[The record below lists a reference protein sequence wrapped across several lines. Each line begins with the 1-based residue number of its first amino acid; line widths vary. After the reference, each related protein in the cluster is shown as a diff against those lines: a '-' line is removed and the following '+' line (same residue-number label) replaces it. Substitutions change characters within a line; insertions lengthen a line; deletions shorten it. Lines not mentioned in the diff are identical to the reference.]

1 MGAVFLVVGKIGP
14 RCAPP
19 ADRSRQIVR
28 SSNAIALRAMA
39 DRDGGSRY
47 ASATRQRAA
56 RIVRAPVH
64 PCLMFHVKHPMA
76 INGLYAHP
84 CQRLPLCVTRCILYT
99 NERKEPQQMAV
110 QEKFAGQ
117 TLIMRS
123 ILDQDDGST
132 KKVQTYISFILSA
145 ATSDKL
151 LALAEAIDSI
161 NKTAMESAFVE
172 KKYEIF

>member
-1 MGAVFLVVGKIGP
+1 
-14 RCAPP
+14 
-19 ADRSRQIVR
+19 
-28 SSNAIALRAMA
+28 
-39 DRDGGSRY
+39 
-47 ASATRQRAA
+47 
-56 RIVRAPVH
+56 
-64 PCLMFHVKHPMA
+64 
-76 INGLYAHP
+76 
-84 CQRLPLCVTRCILYT
+84 
-99 NERKEPQQMAV
+99 MAV

-145 ATSDKL
+145 ATSDEI
-151 LALAEAIDSI
+151 LALANAIDSI

>member
-1 MGAVFLVVGKIGP
+1 
-14 RCAPP
+14 
-19 ADRSRQIVR
+19 
-28 SSNAIALRAMA
+28 
-39 DRDGGSRY
+39 
-47 ASATRQRAA
+47 
-56 RIVRAPVH
+56 
-64 PCLMFHVKHPMA
+64 
-76 INGLYAHP
+76 
-84 CQRLPLCVTRCILYT
+84 
-99 NERKEPQQMAV
+99 MAV